1 MTDTSDLNKIKND
14 INTYLDGV
22 KQRYQD
28 MLDQYRQYLSQSLDG
43 FKQMCHDQVD
53 QYKEH
58 KIKEIIVSYNQS
70 YQNILNE
77 SQQMLEKLKNQ
88 IQGSSSDEYKM
99 FLIRQLEREENRLPV
114 KINKLKKYTE
124 LSIKSILNI

>member
-14 INTYLDGV
+14 INTYLDWV

-28 MLDQYRQYLSQSLDG
+28 MLDQYRQHLSQSLDW
-43 FKQMCHDQVD
+43 FKQMCHNQVD

-88 IQGSSSDEYKM
+88 IQWSSSDEYKM

>member
-1 MTDTSDLNKIKND
+1 MTDTSDLNKMKND
-14 INTYLDGV
+14 INTYLDWV

-28 MLDQYRQYLSQSLDG
+28 MLDQYRQHLSQSLDW
-43 FKQMCHDQVD
+43 FKQMCHNQVD

-88 IQGSSSDEYKM
+88 IQWSSSDEYKM